1 MKEKFAQDKTDRSW
15 SKDGASG
22 SHDGAFSVPAHG
34 SLPPAGV
41 AKASNVTH
49 NEHATF
55 HTMRAP
61 HPLRRSLK

>member
-1 MKEKFAQDKTDRSW
+1 MKLVKETMHQSW
-15 SKDGASG
+15 SREVASG

-49 NEHATF
+49 NEHALSRA
-55 HTMRAP
+55 MRASYP
-61 HPLRRSLK
+61 PRRSLK